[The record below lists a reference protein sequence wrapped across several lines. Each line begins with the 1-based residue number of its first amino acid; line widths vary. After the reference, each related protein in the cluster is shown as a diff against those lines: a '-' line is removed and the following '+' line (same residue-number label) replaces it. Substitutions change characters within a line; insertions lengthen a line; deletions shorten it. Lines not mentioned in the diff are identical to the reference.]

1 MTAITQAI
9 SSIGKIADLA
19 AAIGV
24 SPQAVRKWEKED
36 KVPAERVL
44 LIESIT
50 GVPRYELRPDIYP
63 PEEYKQAS

>member
-24 SPQAVRKWEKED
+24 SPQAVRKWKKEG

-50 GVPRYELRPDIYP
+50 GVPRHELRPDIYP
-63 PEEYKQAS
+63 PEEYRNAS